1 MKAAALIL
9 GVVLAA
15 AGTAI
20 LFDLVRFTDREEV
33 VSIGGFEA
41 SIERQRSAPQGLG
54 VGLLVAGGALFL
66 YGLVRRR

>member
-20 LFDLVRFTDREEV
+20 LLDLVRFTERKEV
-33 VSIGGFEA
+33 LDIGGFEA
-41 SIERQRSAPQGLG
+41 SIERQRSAPQGVG
-54 VGLLVAGGALFL
+54 AGLLVAGGGLFL
-66 YGLVRRR
+66 YGLLRRR

>member
-20 LFDLVRFTDREEV
+20 LLDLVRFTDREEV
-33 VSIGGFEA
+33 IDIGPIEA
-41 SIERQRSAPQGLG
+41 SIERQRSAPQGVG
-54 VGLLVAGGALFL
+54 IGLLVAGGGLFL
-66 YGLVRRR
+66 YGLLRRR